1 MNEDN
6 LSHSHHKGESIMDN
20 KQALG
25 YMLLACKEA
34 GLDHET
40 TKQLYKEM
48 YYQFDVKTES
58 EAENLG
64 FRWYQEQQPE

>member
-1 MNEDN
+1 
-6 LSHSHHKGESIMDN
+6 MDN

-34 GLDHET
+34 GLNHET
-40 TKQLYKEM
+40 TKRLYKEM

-58 EAENLG
+58 EAETLG
-64 FRWYQEQQPE
+64 FRWYQDLNNKQGKQKLKTEVYK